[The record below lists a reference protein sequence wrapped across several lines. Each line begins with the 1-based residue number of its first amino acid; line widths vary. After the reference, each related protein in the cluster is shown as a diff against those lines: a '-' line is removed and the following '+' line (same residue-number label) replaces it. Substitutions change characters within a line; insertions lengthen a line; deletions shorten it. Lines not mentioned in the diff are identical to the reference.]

1 MHSVQPGPPL
11 GVMSC
16 SRRSSTTLTRD
27 SPFPRV
33 DIVDVKGLK
42 SQAAMQALT
51 VLARRHLFLSKR

>member
-1 MHSVQPGPPL
+1 M
-11 GVMSC
+11 
-16 SRRSSTTLTRD
+16 TLTRD

-51 VLARRHLFLSKR
+51 VLAGRLLCLSRR